1 MLKTN
6 VEGQCGRQMLKTNL
20 NKLKTNNNRELRLL
34 STVPCCCLTSYKAT
48 KEDECE
54 FRS

>member
-1 MLKTN
+1 MWKTN
-6 VEGQCGRQMLKTNL
+6 VEDHL

-48 KEDECE
+48 KE
-54 FRS
+54 RRM

>member
-1 MLKTN
+1 MWKTN
-6 VEGQCGRQMLKTNL
+6 VEDPCGRPMWKTNL

-48 KEDECE
+48 KENECE